1 MSGTHRKKD
10 LKDSSS
16 SNFYISPQAI
26 LNDYNLNISSDKVV
40 LFLDIDGTI
49 SEFHPDPEKSI
60 IQPEIINILEK
71 LQQYIQL
78 ILVTGRSIL
87 QAQKLIHPLQWNIAG
102 SHGLELIYQADLR
115 TLISLNHQQLQAL
128 KQHIQQHAVQI
139 PHLRVEIKDY
149 SVALHFREH
158 PQLEN
163 RVHAFAL
170 DCLDQFPDFE
180 LKAGKYVFELVPQG
194 ANKGCAIQ
202 QIIQQ
207 YHLADHY
214 PIFIGD
220 DLTDEAGF
228 KVIHALNGC
237 SIKVGTGPT
246 LARYRLENVSQV
258 QAFLKEFLNLT
269 EVQKQQPL
277 EKSHV
282 ETHRVIKPCEST

>member
-1 MSGTHRKKD
+1 MSGIHREQD
-10 LKDSSS
+10 LEDSSS
-16 SNFYISPQAI
+16 SSYISPKMI
-26 LNDYNLNISSDKVV
+26 LNDCNLNMDSNQVV

-49 SEFHPDPEKSI
+49 SEFHPDPDKSI
-60 IQPEIINILEK
+60 IHPEIINILEN

-102 SHGLELIYQADLR
+102 SHGLELIYQADLK
-115 TLISLNHQQLQAL
+115 TLISLNKPQLQAL
-128 KQHIQQHAVQI
+128 KQYIQEQAVQI
-139 PHLRVEIKDY
+139 PDLRIEVKDY

-158 PQLEN
+158 PQLED

-170 DCLDQFPDFE
+170 ECLNQFSDFE
-180 LKAGKYVFELVPQG
+180 LKAGKYVFELVPKG
-194 ANKGCAIQ
+194 ANKGSAIQ

-207 YHLADHY
+207 YHLTDHY
-214 PIFIGD
+214 PMFIGD

-228 KVIHALNGC
+228 KVINALHGC
-237 SIKVGTGPT
+237 SIKVGLGQT

-258 QAFLKEFLNLT
+258 QAFLKEFLNVI
-269 EVQKQQPL
+269 EVQEQQRL

-282 ETHRVIKPCEST
+282 

>member
-1 MSGTHRKKD
+1 MSGIHREQD
-10 LKDSSS
+10 LEDSSS
-16 SNFYISPQAI
+16 SSYISPKMI
-26 LNDYNLNISSDKVV
+26 LNNCNLNMDSNQVV

-49 SEFHPDPEKSI
+49 SEFHPDPDKSI
-60 IQPEIINILEK
+60 IHSEIINILEN

-102 SHGLELIYQADLR
+102 SHGLELIYQADLK
-115 TLISLNHQQLQAL
+115 TLISLNKPQLQAL
-128 KQHIQQHAVQI
+128 KQYIEEQAVQI
-139 PHLRVEIKDY
+139 PDLRIEVKDY

-158 PQLEN
+158 PQLED

-170 DCLDQFPDFE
+170 ECLNQFSDFE
-180 LKAGKYVFELVPQG
+180 LKAGKYVFELVPKG
-194 ANKGCAIQ
+194 ANKGSAIQ

-207 YHLADHY
+207 YHLTDHY
-214 PIFIGD
+214 PMFIGD

-228 KVIHALNGC
+228 KVINALHGC
-237 SIKVGTGPT
+237 SIKVGLGQT

-258 QAFLKEFLNLT
+258 QAFLKEFLNLI
-269 EVQKQQPL
+269 EVQEQQPL

-282 ETHRVIKPCEST
+282 

>member
-1 MSGTHRKKD
+1 MYLGGFMSDIHREQN
-10 LKDSSS
+10 LEDSSS
-16 SNFYISPQAI
+16 SSYISPKMI
-26 LNDYNLNISSDKVV
+26 LNDCNLNMDSNQVV

-49 SEFHPDPEKSI
+49 SEFHPDPDKSI
-60 IQPEIINILEK
+60 IHPEIINILEN

-102 SHGLELIYQADLR
+102 SHGLELIYQADLK
-115 TLISLNHQQLQAL
+115 TLISLNKPQLQAL
-128 KQHIQQHAVQI
+128 KQYIQEQAVQI
-139 PHLRVEIKDY
+139 PDLRIEVKDY

-158 PQLEN
+158 PQLED

-170 DCLDQFPDFE
+170 ECLNQFSDFE
-180 LKAGKYVFELVPQG
+180 LKAGKYVFELVPKG
-194 ANKGCAIQ
+194 ANKGSAIQ

-207 YHLADHY
+207 YHLTDHY
-214 PIFIGD
+214 HMFIGD

-228 KVIHALNGC
+228 KVINALHGC
-237 SIKVGTGPT
+237 SIKVGLDQT

-258 QAFLKEFLNLT
+258 QAFLKEFLNLI
-269 EVQKQQPL
+269 EVQEQQPL

-282 ETHRVIKPCEST
+282 

>member
-1 MSGTHRKKD
+1 MYLGGFMSDIHREQN
-10 LKDSSS
+10 LEDSSS
-16 SNFYISPQAI
+16 SSYISPKMI
-26 LNDYNLNISSDKVV
+26 LNDCNLNMDSNQVV

-49 SEFHPDPEKSI
+49 SEFHPDPDKSI
-60 IQPEIINILEK
+60 IHPEIINILEN

-102 SHGLELIYQADLR
+102 SHGLELIYQADLK
-115 TLISLNHQQLQAL
+115 TLISLNKPQLQAL
-128 KQHIQQHAVQI
+128 KQYIQEQAVQI
-139 PHLRVEIKDY
+139 PDLRIEVKDY

-158 PQLEN
+158 PQLED

-170 DCLDQFPDFE
+170 ECLNQFSDFE
-180 LKAGKYVFELVPQG
+180 LKAGKYVFELVPKG
-194 ANKGCAIQ
+194 ANKGSAIQ

-207 YHLADHY
+207 YHLTDHY
-214 PIFIGD
+214 PMFIGD

-228 KVIHALNGC
+228 KVINALHGC
-237 SIKVGTGPT
+237 SIKVGLGQT

-258 QAFLKEFLNLT
+258 QSFLKEFLNVI
-269 EVQKQQPL
+269 EVQEQQPL

-282 ETHRVIKPCEST
+282 

>member
-1 MSGTHRKKD
+1 MSGIHREQD
-10 LKDSSS
+10 LEDSSS
-16 SNFYISPQAI
+16 SSYISPKMI
-26 LNDYNLNISSDKVV
+26 LNDCNLNMDSNQVV

-49 SEFHPDPEKSI
+49 SEFHPDPDKSI
-60 IQPEIINILEK
+60 IHPEIINILEN

-102 SHGLELIYQADLR
+102 SHGLELIYQADLK
-115 TLISLNHQQLQAL
+115 TLISLNKPQLQAL
-128 KQHIQQHAVQI
+128 KQYIQEQAVQI
-139 PHLRVEIKDY
+139 PDLRIEVKDY

-158 PQLEN
+158 PQLED

-170 DCLDQFPDFE
+170 ECLNQFSDFE
-180 LKAGKYVFELVPQG
+180 LKAGKYVFELVPKG
-194 ANKGCAIQ
+194 ANKGSAIQ

-207 YHLADHY
+207 YHLTDHY
-214 PIFIGD
+214 PMFIGD

-228 KVIHALNGC
+228 KVINALHGC
-237 SIKVGTGPT
+237 SIKVGLGQT

-258 QAFLKEFLNLT
+258 QAFLKEFLNLI
-269 EVQKQQPL
+269 EVQEQQPL

-282 ETHRVIKPCEST
+282 

>member
-1 MSGTHRKKD
+1 MYLGGFMSDIHREQN
-10 LKDSSS
+10 LEDSSS
-16 SNFYISPQAI
+16 SSYISPKMI
-26 LNDYNLNISSDKVV
+26 LNDCNLNMDSNQVV

-49 SEFHPDPEKSI
+49 SEFHPDPDKSI
-60 IQPEIINILEK
+60 IHPEIINILEN

-102 SHGLELIYQADLR
+102 SHGLELIYQADLK
-115 TLISLNHQQLQAL
+115 TLISLNKPQLQAL
-128 KQHIQQHAVQI
+128 KQYIQEQAVQI
-139 PHLRVEIKDY
+139 PDLRIEVKDY

-158 PQLEN
+158 PQLED

-170 DCLDQFPDFE
+170 ECLNQFSDFE
-180 LKAGKYVFELVPQG
+180 LKAGKYVFELVPKG
-194 ANKGCAIQ
+194 ANKGSAIQ

-207 YHLADHY
+207 YHLTDHY
-214 PIFIGD
+214 PMFIGD

-228 KVIHALNGC
+228 KVINALHGC
-237 SIKVGTGPT
+237 SIKVGLGQT

-258 QAFLKEFLNLT
+258 QAFLKEFLNVI
-269 EVQKQQPL
+269 EVQEQQPL

-282 ETHRVIKPCEST
+282 

>member
-1 MSGTHRKKD
+1 MSGIHREQD
-10 LKDSSS
+10 LEDSSS
-16 SNFYISPQAI
+16 SSYISPKMI
-26 LNDYNLNISSDKVV
+26 LNNCNLNMDSNQVV

-49 SEFHPDPEKSI
+49 SEFHPDPDKSI
-60 IQPEIINILEK
+60 IHPEIINILEN

-102 SHGLELIYQADLR
+102 SHGLELIYQADLK
-115 TLISLNHQQLQAL
+115 TLISLNKPQLQAL
-128 KQHIQQHAVQI
+128 KQYIEEQAVQI
-139 PHLRVEIKDY
+139 PDLRIEVKDY

-158 PQLEN
+158 PQLED

-170 DCLDQFPDFE
+170 ECLNQFSDFE
-180 LKAGKYVFELVPQG
+180 LKAGKYVFELVPKG
-194 ANKGCAIQ
+194 ANKGSAIQ

-207 YHLADHY
+207 YHLTDHY
-214 PIFIGD
+214 PMFIGD

-228 KVIHALNGC
+228 KVINALHGC
-237 SIKVGTGPT
+237 SIKVGLGQT

-258 QAFLKEFLNLT
+258 QAFLKEFLNVI
-269 EVQKQQPL
+269 EVQEQQPL

-282 ETHRVIKPCEST
+282 

>member
-1 MSGTHRKKD
+1 MHLGGFMSGIHREQD
-10 LKDSSS
+10 LEDSSS
-16 SNFYISPQAI
+16 SSFYISPKMI
-26 LNDYNLNISSDKVV
+26 LNDCNLNMDSNQVV

-49 SEFHPDPEKSI
+49 SEFHPDPDKSI
-60 IQPEIINILEK
+60 IHPEIINILEN

-102 SHGLELIYQADLR
+102 SHGLELIYQADLK
-115 TLISLNHQQLQAL
+115 TLISLNKPQLQAL
-128 KQHIQQHAVQI
+128 KQYIQEQAVQI
-139 PHLRVEIKDY
+139 PDLRIEVKDY

-158 PQLEN
+158 PQLED

-170 DCLDQFPDFE
+170 ECLNQFSDFE
-180 LKAGKYVFELVPQG
+180 LKAGKYVFELVPKG
-194 ANKGCAIQ
+194 ANKGSAIQ

-207 YHLADHY
+207 YHLTDHY
-214 PIFIGD
+214 PMFIGD

-228 KVIHALNGC
+228 KVINALHGC
-237 SIKVGTGPT
+237 SIKVGLGQT

-258 QAFLKEFLNLT
+258 QAFLKEFLNLI
-269 EVQKQQPL
+269 EVQEQQPL

-282 ETHRVIKPCEST
+282 

>member
-1 MSGTHRKKD
+1 MYLGGFMSGIHREQD
-10 LKDSSS
+10 LEDSSS
-16 SNFYISPQAI
+16 SSYISPKMI
-26 LNDYNLNISSDKVV
+26 LNDCNLNMDSNQVV

-49 SEFHPDPEKSI
+49 SEFHPDPDKSI
-60 IQPEIINILEK
+60 IHPEIINILEN

-102 SHGLELIYQADLR
+102 SHGLELIYQADLK
-115 TLISLNHQQLQAL
+115 TLISLNKPQLQAL
-128 KQHIQQHAVQI
+128 KQYIQEQAVQI
-139 PHLRVEIKDY
+139 PDLRIEVKDY

-158 PQLEN
+158 PQLED

-170 DCLDQFPDFE
+170 ECLNQFSDFE
-180 LKAGKYVFELVPQG
+180 LKAGKYVFELVPKG
-194 ANKGCAIQ
+194 ANKGSAIQ

-207 YHLADHY
+207 YHLTDHY
-214 PIFIGD
+214 PMFIGD

-228 KVIHALNGC
+228 KVINALHGC
-237 SIKVGTGPT
+237 SIKVGLGQT

-258 QAFLKEFLNLT
+258 QAFLKEFLNLI
-269 EVQKQQPL
+269 EVQEQQPL

-282 ETHRVIKPCEST
+282 

>member
-1 MSGTHRKKD
+1 MSDIHREQN
-10 LKDSSS
+10 LEDSSS
-16 SNFYISPQAI
+16 SSYISPKMI
-26 LNDYNLNISSDKVV
+26 LNDCNLNMDSNQVV

-49 SEFHPDPEKSI
+49 SEFHPDPDKSI
-60 IQPEIINILEK
+60 IHPEIINILEN

-102 SHGLELIYQADLR
+102 SHGLELIYQADLK
-115 TLISLNHQQLQAL
+115 TLISLNKPQLQAL
-128 KQHIQQHAVQI
+128 KQYIQEQAVQI
-139 PHLRVEIKDY
+139 PDLRIEVKDY

-158 PQLEN
+158 PQLED

-170 DCLDQFPDFE
+170 ECLNQFSDFE
-180 LKAGKYVFELVPQG
+180 LKAGKYVFELVPKG
-194 ANKGCAIQ
+194 ANKGSAIQ

-207 YHLADHY
+207 YHLTDHY
-214 PIFIGD
+214 HMFIGD

-228 KVIHALNGC
+228 KVINALHGC
-237 SIKVGTGPT
+237 SIKVGLGQT

-258 QAFLKEFLNLT
+258 QAFLKEFLNLI
-269 EVQKQQPL
+269 EVQEQQRL

-282 ETHRVIKPCEST
+282 

>member
-1 MSGTHRKKD
+1 MSGIHREQD
-10 LKDSSS
+10 LEDSSS
-16 SNFYISPQAI
+16 SSFYISPKMI
-26 LNDYNLNISSDKVV
+26 LNDCNLNMDSDQVV

-49 SEFHPDPEKSI
+49 SEFHPDPDKSI
-60 IQPEIINILEK
+60 IQPEIINILEN

-102 SHGLELIYQADLR
+102 SHGLELIYQADLK
-115 TLISLNHQQLQAL
+115 TLISLNKPQLQAL
-128 KQHIQQHAVQI
+128 KQYIQEQAVQI
-139 PHLRVEIKDY
+139 SNLRIEVKDY

-158 PQLEN
+158 PQLED

-170 DCLDQFPDFE
+170 ECLNQFSDFE
-180 LKAGKYVFELVPQG
+180 LKAGKYVFELVPKG
-194 ANKGCAIQ
+194 ANKGSAIQ

-207 YHLADHY
+207 YHLTDHY
-214 PIFIGD
+214 PMFIGD

-228 KVIHALNGC
+228 KVINALHGC
-237 SIKVGTGPT
+237 SIKVGSGQT

-258 QAFLKEFLNLT
+258 QTFLKEFLNVI
-269 EVQKQQPL
+269 EVQEQQRL

-282 ETHRVIKPCEST
+282 

>member
-1 MSGTHRKKD
+1 MSGIHREKD
-10 LKDSSS
+10 LEDSSS
-16 SNFYISPQAI
+16 SSFYISPKMI
-26 LNDYNLNISSDKVV
+26 LNDCNLNMDSDQVV

-49 SEFHPDPEKSI
+49 SEFHPDPDKSI
-60 IQPEIINILEK
+60 IQPEIINILEN

-102 SHGLELIYQADLR
+102 SHGLELIYQADLK
-115 TLISLNHQQLQAL
+115 TLISLNKPQLQAL
-128 KQHIQQHAVQI
+128 KQYIQEQAVQI
-139 PHLRVEIKDY
+139 SNLRIEVKDY

-158 PQLEN
+158 PQLED

-170 DCLDQFPDFE
+170 ECLNQFSDFE
-180 LKAGKYVFELVPQG
+180 LKAGKYVFELVPKG
-194 ANKGCAIQ
+194 ANKGSAIQ

-207 YHLADHY
+207 YHLTDHY
-214 PIFIGD
+214 TMFIGD

-228 KVIHALNGC
+228 KVINALHGC
-237 SIKVGTGPT
+237 SIKVGSGQT

-258 QAFLKEFLNLT
+258 QTFLKEFLNVI
-269 EVQKQQPL
+269 EVQEQQRL

-282 ETHRVIKPCEST
+282 

>member
-1 MSGTHRKKD
+1 MSGIHREQD
-10 LKDSSS
+10 LEDSSS
-16 SNFYISPQAI
+16 SSYISPKMI
-26 LNDYNLNISSDKVV
+26 LNDCNLNMDSNQVV

-49 SEFHPDPEKSI
+49 SEFHLDPDKSI
-60 IQPEIINILEK
+60 IQPEIINILEN

-102 SHGLELIYQADLR
+102 SHGLELIYQADLK
-115 TLISLNHQQLQAL
+115 TLISLNKPQLQAL
-128 KQHIQQHAVQI
+128 KQYIQEQAVQI
-139 PHLRVEIKDY
+139 PDLRIEVKDY

-158 PQLEN
+158 PQLED

-170 DCLDQFPDFE
+170 ECLNQFSDFE
-180 LKAGKYVFELVPQG
+180 LKAGKYVFELVPKG
-194 ANKGCAIQ
+194 ANKGSAIQ

-207 YHLADHY
+207 YHLTDHY
-214 PIFIGD
+214 PMFIGD

-228 KVIHALNGC
+228 KVINALHGC
-237 SIKVGTGPT
+237 SIKVGLGQT

-258 QAFLKEFLNLT
+258 QAFLKEFLNVI
-269 EVQKQQPL
+269 EVQEQQRL

-282 ETHRVIKPCEST
+282 

>member
-1 MSGTHRKKD
+1 MSDIHREQN
-10 LKDSSS
+10 LEDSSS
-16 SNFYISPQAI
+16 SSYISPKMI
-26 LNDYNLNISSDKVV
+26 LNNCNLNMDSNQVV

-49 SEFHPDPEKSI
+49 SEFHPDPDKSI
-60 IQPEIINILEK
+60 IHPEIINILEN

-102 SHGLELIYQADLR
+102 SHGLELIYQADLK
-115 TLISLNHQQLQAL
+115 TLISLNKPQLQAL
-128 KQHIQQHAVQI
+128 KQYIEEQAVQI
-139 PHLRVEIKDY
+139 PDLRIEVKDY

-170 DCLDQFPDFE
+170 ECLNQFSDFE
-180 LKAGKYVFELVPQG
+180 LKAGKYVFELVPKG
-194 ANKGCAIQ
+194 ANKGSAIQ

-207 YHLADHY
+207 YHLTDHY
-214 PIFIGD
+214 PMFIGD

-228 KVIHALNGC
+228 KVINALHGC
-237 SIKVGTGPT
+237 SIKVGLGQT

-258 QAFLKEFLNLT
+258 QAFLKEFLNLI
-269 EVQKQQPL
+269 EVQEQQPL

-282 ETHRVIKPCEST
+282 